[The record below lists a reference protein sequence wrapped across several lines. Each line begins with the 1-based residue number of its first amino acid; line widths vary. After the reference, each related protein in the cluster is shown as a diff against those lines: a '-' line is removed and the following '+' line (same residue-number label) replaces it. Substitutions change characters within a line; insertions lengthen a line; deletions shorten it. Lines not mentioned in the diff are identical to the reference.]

1 MSWIT
6 PAESDVLTVLS
17 ETELATYRAAAT
29 ASGQADP
36 VAPTLAQVVD
46 MVRGYVGAYKPNTL
60 GLPGTIPQKLLATA
74 LDLMAV
80 RLPQRVG
87 VPPKDVRQMAANR
100 AVRLL
105 EQVEASGNA
114 TLEAV
119 LDAFLRPALTAGS
132 DARFGGRVFARLR
145 ARLATEPEA
154 FSRRILAD
162 AFDDSSK
169 RTIAALQRQ
178 LPELPAEELFWR
190 FHFLLGAMV
199 YTMADPGRIQSL
211 SDGKCDPGD
220 VEAALRHIVPFLAAG
235 FRAAPETAP
244 KRRKT

>member
-1 MSWIT
+1 MAWIT

-105 EQVEASGNA
+105 EQVAAGTFNIEEPDSP
-114 TLEAV
+114 TLETTA
-119 LDAFLRPALTAGS
+119 APRP
-132 DARFGGRVFARLR
+132 
-145 ARLATEPEA
+145 
-154 FSRRILAD
+154 
-162 AFDDSSK
+162 
-169 RTIAALQRQ
+169 TIAA
-178 LPELPAEELFWR
+178 
-190 FHFLLGAMV
+190 
-199 YTMADPGRIQSL
+199 
-211 SDGKCDPGD
+211 
-220 VEAALRHIVPFLAAG
+220 
-235 FRAAPETAP
+235 
-244 KRRKT
+244 RRKHFSHHDEEGV